1 MRIVSNGK
9 PQRIMKFPWEEHKLC
24 KCSCKS
30 ASHRVIGKLQDSQ
43 EHKQHLRM
51 LKQRLELSVK
61 AITRLH
67 NSQTCFYPEKL
78 LKPFTAA
85 SGYSLHAS
93 SEKHITY
100 VEISNIESK
109 LCFFLLQH
117 LHEDNLPFLFA
128 FDY

>member
-1 MRIVSNGK
+1 MRIVCNGK

-51 LKQRLELSVK
+51 LKPRLKRASELSVK
-61 AITRLH
+61 AITRLC

-78 LKPFTAA
+78 LKPFAAA
-85 SGYSLHAS
+85 SGYILHSS
-93 SEKHITY
+93 SEKHIFY
-100 VEISNIESK
+100 
-109 LCFFLLQH
+109 LCG
-117 LHEDNLPFLFA
+117 DI
-128 FDY
+128 